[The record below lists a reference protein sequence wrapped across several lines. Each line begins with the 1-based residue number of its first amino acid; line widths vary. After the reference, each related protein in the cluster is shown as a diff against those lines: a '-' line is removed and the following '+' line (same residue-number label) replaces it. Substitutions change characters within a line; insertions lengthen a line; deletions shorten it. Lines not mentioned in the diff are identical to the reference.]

1 MPAVE
6 NSLQKYSHLAILGL
20 VKVAFY
26 ETASGR
32 SPLEDFIKDLPK
44 ADQARFADV
53 FDGIEKYG
61 LGCPRVQFRQLRGKL
76 WEVKFNTPSGGY
88 RIGYVVVEADTMV
101 WLHAFKKKTQKTPSG
116 DLEIAEKRMKEV
128 LGL

>member
-1 MPAVE
+1 MWPSLLAPARPSCARTPDGR
-6 NSLQKYSHLAILGL
+6 NSLHKYSQMAIL
-20 VKVAFY
+20 VVVRVAFY
-26 ETASGR
+26 EATSGR

-61 LGCPRVQFRQLRGKL
+61 LGYPRVQFRQLRGKL

-88 RIGYVVVEADTMV
+88 RIAY
-101 WLHAFKKKTQKTPSG
+101 
-116 DLEIAEKRMKEV
+116 I
-128 LGL
+128 

>member
-1 MPAVE
+1 
-6 NSLQKYSHLAILGL
+6 
-20 VKVAFY
+20 VKISFY

-32 SPLEDFIKDLPK
+32 SPIEDYIENLPK

-53 FDGIEKYG
+53 FDGIEKFG
-61 LGCPRVQFRQLRGKL
+61 LSCPRVQFRQLRGKL
-76 WEVKFNTPSGGY
+76 WEVKFNSPSGGY
-88 RIGYVVVEADTMV
+88 RIAYVVVESETMV
-101 WLHAFKKKTQKTPSG
+101 WLHAFKKKTQKTPAS

>member
-1 MPAVE
+1 MKI
-6 NSLQKYSHLAILGL
+6 S
-20 VKVAFY
+20 FY

-32 SPLEDFIKDLPK
+32 SPIEDFIEDLPK

-53 FDGIEKYG
+53 FDGIEKFG

-76 WEVKFNTPSGGY
+76 WEVKFNSPSGGY
-88 RIGYVVVEADTMV
+88 RIAYVVVESETMV
-101 WLHAFKKKTQKTPSG
+101 WLHAFKKKTQKTPSS